1 MSFPSCGH
9 TNELRRKEEEMVR
22 ILARI
27 GVVASVAAAL
37 VFPVTAAGGTVT
49 PHRIDD
55 TFRGSSIDYANV
67 WAFWGTNQ
75 PGLVDFA
82 QTNGALTVNVSAG
95 AQPDFNVG
103 SQTRCLAH
111 GDFDAQVDFN
121 LVNWPP
127 QNGVSVSLMV
137 GGTPFNVYRVS
148 WQFQP
153 SESYGAFLPPVGT
166 TLPADGTTGTLRL
179 ARVGDIFTTYYR
191 SGLRWVPIISGV
203 GPTDD
208 VPLTLAV
215 FNISG
220 AATFAGQP
228 VTVAFDNFHVFADRI
243 VCP

>member
-1 MSFPSCGH
+1 MSFPSCDH

-95 AQPDFNVG
+95 AQP
-103 SQTRCLAH
+103 
-111 GDFDAQVDFN
+111 DFN